1 MSIQIEEVVEEGK
14 TILPACTIDGQVT
27 GIYTDVQKMQLIMKQ
42 LQTKGYVHHVADGE
56 YKRLTVE
63 ESFRFYMAMAGCV
76 KTIDEMLTLFGLT
89 KQRKTKVK
97 NLTTSEQKR
106 VAFLRA
112 YLYAESLLVIE
123 EPFYRMDENSRE
135 IIAQLIGQLAEQG
148 KQIVLLANN
157 VEELLVSTSEILRVD
172 QSGCHKMD
180 FAEEQSTSSSEEPI
194 IKIEKIQTKKN
205 DKTILFNPPEI
216 DYIESVEGEILVN
229 VAGTSYSC
237 SLTLQELEK
246 RLRAYGFYRCHRSY
260 IVNLQKVREIIT
272 WTKNSYSLK
281 LNVGEGTVVPLSRN
295 KLSELKELIG
305 IA

>member
-1 MSIQIEEVVEEGK
+1 MSIQIEEVIEEGK
-14 TILPACTIDGQVT
+14 TILPACTIDGQVM

-63 ESFRFYMAMAGCV
+63 ESFRFYMAMAGCM
-76 KTIDEMLTLFGLT
+76 KSIDEMLTLFGLT
-89 KQRKTKVK
+89 KQRKIKVK
-97 NLTTSEQKR
+97 NLTISEQKR

-123 EPFYRMDENSRE
+123 EPFYRMDEKARE
-135 IIAQLIGQLAEQG
+135 IIARLINQLAEQG

-157 VEELLVSTSEILRVD
+157 VEELLVSTAEILRVD

-237 SLTLQELEK
+237 ALTLQELEK

>member
-1 MSIQIEEVVEEGK
+1 MDIQLEAVFEDGK
-14 TILPACTIDGQVT
+14 MILPACQIEGQVT

-42 LQTKGYVHHVADGE
+42 LQTKGYVHYATDGE
-56 YKRLTVE
+56 YKRLRVE
-63 ESFRFYMAMAGCV
+63 EAFRFYMGMAEC
-76 KTIDEMLTLFGLT
+76 KKPMDEMLALFGFT

-97 NLTTSEQKR
+97 DLTLSEQKR
-106 VAFLRA
+106 LTFVRA
-112 YLYAESLLVIE
+112 YLYAENVLVIE
-123 EPFYRMDENSRE
+123 EPFYRMDEHSRE
-135 IIAQLIGQLAEQG
+135 MIAQLIQQLVEQG
-148 KQIVLLANN
+148 KQIILLANN
-157 VEELLVSTSEILRVD
+157 IEELLIATSNIIRMD

-180 FAEEQSTSSSEEPI
+180 FTEEPHTPSTEEPI

-216 DYIESVEGEILVN
+216 DYIESVDGEILVN

-246 RLRAYGFYRCHRSY
+246 RLKAYGFYRCHRSY

-281 LNVGEGTVVPLSRN
+281 LHVGEGIVVPLSRS